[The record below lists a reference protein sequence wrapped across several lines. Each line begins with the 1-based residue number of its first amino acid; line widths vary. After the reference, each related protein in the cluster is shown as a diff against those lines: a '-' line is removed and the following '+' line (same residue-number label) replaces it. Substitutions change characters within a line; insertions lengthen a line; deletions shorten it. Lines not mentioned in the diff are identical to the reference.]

1 MSPDLQRILRIREY
15 CVDIQVSIE
24 RYGNDRAA
32 FEADLNFQ
40 YSVAFAVLQ
49 IGELTGGLSSQFRSS
64 TESQIQWGA
73 IKGMRNII
81 VHGYGN
87 VDLDVLWET
96 ATVNNPELK
105 AFCDVQLGKTKE

>member
-15 CVDIQVSIE
+15 CADIQSSIA
-24 RYGNDRAA
+24 RYGNSRSV
-32 FEADLNFQ
+32 FETDLDFQ

-49 IGELTGGLSSQFRSS
+49 VGELTGGLSPQFRAA
-64 TESQIQWGA
+64 TEHQIQWGA

-81 VHGYGN
+81 VHGYGK

-96 ATVNNPELK
+96 ATVNIPELK
-105 AFCDVQLGKTKE
+105 AFCDKQLGKTKD